1 MIKIDVQVVAR
12 DGGAI
17 IRTVTVDYPG
27 ESTQG
32 VYEAAER
39 KQDELNASIDAT
51 RFYTQLGEPRRVE
64 RTR

>member
-12 DGGAI
+12 DGGAV

-27 ESTQG
+27 ESVTG

-39 KQDELNASIDAT
+39 TQDRLNEQIDAT
-51 RFYTQLGEPRRVE
+51 RFYTMLGEPRRAE
-64 RTR
+64 KTR

>member
-27 ESTQG
+27 ESVQG

-39 KQDELNASIDAT
+39 AKDTLDASIDAA
-51 RFYTQLGEPRRVE
+51 RFYTMLGEPRRVE